1 MTRKKEIQEAAEHY
15 QQVDATNLACNYGWE
30 EPDIQQQCFKAGVK
44 WADQHP
50 REGLWDAEKVEKVLG
65 NLLFNK
71 EEKIY
76 RAYLDYDAFFEDLRK
91 AMED

>member
-1 MTRKKEIQEAAEHY
+1 MNKKDEEKALDISVKLSENKEFDCTSLELYQAAM
-15 QQVDATNLACNYGWE
+15 QMASW
-30 EPDIQQQCFKAGVK
+30 K
-44 WADQHP
+44 
-50 REGLWDAEKVEKVLG
+50 EKQMIEVLG

-76 RAYLDYDAFFEDLRK
+76 RAYLDYDAFFEDLHK

>member
-1 MTRKKEIQEAAEHY
+1 MTQEEKARELSHKWIGYYRNSDVETACLEMAAWKE
-15 QQVDATNLACNYGWE
+15 QQMIE
-30 EPDIQQQCFKAGVK
+30 
-44 WADQHP
+44 
-50 REGLWDAEKVEKVLG
+50 VLG

-91 AMED
+91 AMEDNL

>member
-1 MTRKKEIQEAAEHY
+1 MTREEDFEEQGKITLNDYIRELNDYDFGEASMISMFVFGAHY
-15 QQVDATNLACNYGWE
+15 
-30 EPDIQQQCFKAGVK
+30 
-44 WADQHP
+44 ADQHP
-50 REGLWDAEKVEKVLG
+50 REGLWGAEKVEKVLG

-76 RAYLDYDAFFEDLRK
+76 RAYLDYDAFFEDLHK

>member
-1 MTRKKEIQEAAEHY
+1 MNKQDEEKALEISTKIASGKEFDCTSLELYQAAM
-15 QQVDATNLACNYGWE
+15 QMASW
-30 EPDIQQQCFKAGVK
+30 K
-44 WADQHP
+44 
-50 REGLWDAEKVEKVLG
+50 EKQMIEVLG